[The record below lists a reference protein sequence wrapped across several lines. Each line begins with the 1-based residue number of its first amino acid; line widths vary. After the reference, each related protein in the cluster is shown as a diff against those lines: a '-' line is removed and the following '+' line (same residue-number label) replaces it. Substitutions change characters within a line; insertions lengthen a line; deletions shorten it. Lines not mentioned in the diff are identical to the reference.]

1 MTALTALDS
10 AFLRLED
17 ADASLHIASIAV
29 LDGPPPSYEQVTA
42 LITAKLPELPRFR
55 QVVHEAPLW
64 LGRPKWVDARDF
76 DLTAHVHRI
85 ALPSPGSDATLRET
99 VERLMST
106 HLDRSL
112 PLWEV
117 WMVEG
122 LSDGRWALVVKVH
135 HCMVDGVG
143 GAGLLELVLGPWRSP
158 SEVVDPVPGPAVSGA
173 LRVPVP
179 SSPRSPLA
187 RVRAEAAG
195 AWTVAR
201 GLVHFAELALPHAPS
216 SLAGPIGP
224 DRRWLPLRVPM
235 ADVRAMT
242 AALGCTVN
250 DVVLAAVS
258 RGFRDVLRGRGEPA
272 GPDTVRTLVP
282 VSTRTDDQYGRAD
295 NRITVLVAKL
305 PVNVVDPAVRLR
317 AVHQQTAR
325 LKRSGEAQGGTAVG
339 QLVSMLP
346 GPVVSLGLAGLCRI
360 PQWMLVNVTTNVP
373 GPGVPLY
380 ALGRRLRELYP
391 YVPIA
396 DRIRIAVAV
405 MSYDGALSFGVTADR
420 DSTPD
425 LDVFGNGIRAG
436 LAELRE
442 CAEQQAR
449 NPAEAHLV
457 EPT

>member
-1 MTALTALDS
+1 MTSLTALDS
-10 AFLRLED
+10 AFLRMED
-17 ADASLHIASIAV
+17 ADTSLHIASIAV
-29 LDGPPPSYEQVTA
+29 LDGPPPPYGQVTA
-42 LITAKLPELPRFR
+42 LITEKLPELPRFR
-55 QVVHEAPLW
+55 QAVHEAPLW

-76 DLTAHVHRI
+76 DVTAHVHRI
-85 ALPSPGSDATLRET
+85 ALPSPGSDALLRET

-112 PLWEV
+112 PLWQI

-122 LSDGRWALVVKVH
+122 LSDERWALVIKVH

-158 SEVVDPVPGPAVSGA
+158 SEVVDPLPGFAGVGA
-173 LRVPVP
+173 SRVPVP
-179 SSPRSPLA
+179 RSPWFA
-187 RVRAEAAG
+187 VSRVRAQAADG
-195 AWTVAR
+195 WVAAR
-201 GLVHFAELALPHAPS
+201 GLVQFAELAMPHAPS
-216 SLAGPIGP
+216 SLTGPIGP

-235 ADVRAMT
+235 VDVRAMT

-258 RGFRDVLRGRGEPA
+258 RGFRDLLQDRGEPTF
-272 GPDTVRTLVP
+272 PDTVRTLVP
-282 VSTRTDDQYGRAD
+282 VSTRVDDERGRVD
-295 NRITVLVAKL
+295 NRITMLVAKL
-305 PVNVVDPAVRLR
+305 PVHLVDPAARLR

-325 LKRSGEAQGGTAVG
+325 LKRSGEPQGGTVVG
-339 QLVSMLP
+339 QLASLLP
-346 GPVVSLGLAGLCRI
+346 GPVLSLGLAGLFRI

-373 GPGVPLY
+373 GPNVPLY

-405 MSYDGALSFGVTADR
+405 MSYDGALCFGVTADR

-425 LDVFGNGIRAG
+425 LEVFGAGIRAG

-442 CAEQQAR
+442 CADRQAR
-449 NPAEAHLV
+449 TLAGVHRDESS
-457 EPT
+457 